1 MKKLDNDKVPFN
13 RSYWVIPGKL
23 MTGSYPGSKNNNEA
37 KQKLKGLITSGIRH
51 VISLM
56 EPDEFDHSGDSF
68 TPYIDQMEA
77 IAESMKI
84 NVTFDL
90 LSIKDLSIPSE
101 REMVRMLN
109 QIDICMEY
117 DKPVYIHC
125 WGGRGRT
132 ATVIGCYLARH
143 GHASGNDI
151 IDMISELRKNVEDWS
166 MPSPETKQQVDM
178 VVSWDE
184 GK

>member
-1 MKKLDNDKVPFN
+1 MNKFDNDKVPFN

-23 MTGSYPGSKNNNEA
+23 MAGSYPGSKNKNEA

-68 TPYIDQMEA
+68 TPYIDQMEI

-84 NVTFDL
+84 NVTFDQ
-90 LSIKDLSIPSE
+90 LSIKDLSVPSE
-101 REMVRMLN
+101 REMVRILN

-132 ATVIGCYLARH
+132 ATVVGCYLARH
-143 GHASGNDI
+143 GHASGKDI
-151 IDMISELRKNVEDWS
+151 IDMISKLRKNVEDWN

-178 VVSWDE
+178 VVSWSGDN
-184 GK
+184 

>member
-1 MKKLDNDKVPFN
+1 MKEFDNDKVPFS
-13 RSYWVIPGKL
+13 RSYWVIPDKL
-23 MTGSYPGSKNNNEA
+23 MAGSYPGSKNNNEA
-37 KQKLKGLITSGIRH
+37 KQKLKGLIASGIRH

-56 EPDEFDHSGDSF
+56 EPDEFDHSGNPF
-68 TPYIDQMEA
+68 APYLDQMEA

-84 NVTFDL
+84 NVTFDQ
-90 LSIKDLSIPSE
+90 LSIKDLSVPSE
-101 REMVRMLN
+101 REMVRILN

-132 ATVIGCYLARH
+132 ATVVGCYLARH
-143 GHASGNDI
+143 GHASGRGA

-178 VVSWDE
+178 VISWDE

>member
-1 MKKLDNDKVPFN
+1 MKNFDNDKIPFN

-23 MTGSYPGSKNNNEA
+23 MAGSYPGSKDKTEA
-37 KQKLKGLITSGIRH
+37 KQKLKDLIASGIRH

-56 EPDEFDHSGDSF
+56 EPDEFDHSGNPF
-68 TPYIDQMEA
+68 TSYVDQMEA
-77 IAESMKI
+77 IAKSMKI

-90 LSIKDLSIPSE
+90 LSIKDLSIPSV
-101 REMVRMLN
+101 REMVRILN

-117 DKPVYIHC
+117 NKPVYIHC

-132 ATVIGCYLARH
+132 GTVVGCYLARH
-143 GHASGNDI
+143 RHASERDI
-151 IDMISELRKNVEDWS
+151 IDMISGLRKNVEDWN

-178 VVSWDE
+178 IVSWNE
-184 GK
+184 GN